1 MDNFVSGN
9 GIHIYVE
16 RCGRGEPLLMIPG
29 LGAGAWLW
37 MKSVNALSQHFELI
51 MPELRGSGRSD
62 KPDHRYSIKLFAL
75 DVKSLLEHLEIP
87 KLHILGVSMGGLV
100 AQYFAANWPERVKK
114 IVLAATS
121 LGGQSQIG
129 PDGEVLSRMIRPR
142 GRTKRE
148 RLEDSYSLNF
158 TREYMTQHS
167 QELERITEWR
177 TQYPQ
182 PEFAYYRQLLAGN
195 AYDGEVIA
203 HKITSRTLIFAGEQD
218 ELVPLQDVYALKDK
232 IPNARLVIFQG
243 KHLFFFEHSRKFNN
257 AVIEF
262 LKDETESAME
272 QKEASTESN

>member
-1 MDNFVSGN
+1 
-9 GIHIYVE
+9 
-16 RCGRGEPLLMIPG
+16 
-29 LGAGAWLW
+29 
-37 MKSVNALSQHFELI
+37 
-51 MPELRGSGRSD
+51 
-62 KPDHRYSIKLFAL
+62 
-75 DVKSLLEHLEIP
+75 
-87 KLHILGVSMGGLV
+87 MGGLV